1 MLGCLAGTR
10 VAGLRHLDAADR
22 AGDRQDPD
30 EHPQCQ
36 GQTLPGLPHL
46 GIVGTRDRTV
56 REAGI
61 TRRVPRMSD
70 CAQQPGPTMLD
81 PDSHP
86 ASGLLG
92 AVRRHPSGIL
102 LLAQLLA
109 ILAYPF
115 SDGSTIGRAFL
126 GAIGTGVVLIALWA
140 VRRTP
145 ALAWVAALIGVPAVM
160 FSIARGGRARTRTG
174 WC

>member
-1 MLGCLAGTR
+1 
-10 VAGLRHLDAADR
+10 
-22 AGDRQDPD
+22 
-30 EHPQCQ
+30 
-36 GQTLPGLPHL
+36 
-46 GIVGTRDRTV
+46 
-56 REAGI
+56 
-61 TRRVPRMSD
+61 
-70 CAQQPGPTMLD
+70 MLD
-81 PDSHP
+81 PDRHSG
-86 ASGLLG
+86 SGLVG

-145 ALAWVAALIGVPAVM
+145 ALAL
-160 FSIARGGRARTRTG
+160 GGRADRRAGGAVQHPRGVHARTRTG